1 VSEPR
6 KIILTEEDFGPAAA
20 PPAEPASPAPHDTRA
35 TADPLPPVSRRER
48 VSIGAAAA
56 AKARPG
62 GGHALL
68 HDERT
73 SGLIAAAIGMALA
86 WGITEVS
93 HVLDI
98 HVSSKT
104 GVDAVTAL
112 WTSVIAL
119 VYASVVVGFDRAV
132 GGAWPEAWRRAART
146 ALPALAIGFAAGFVA
161 SVIYL
166 EIVESIF
173 EKSGFIGEHD
183 ARIYVARALGWM
195 IFGAGVGVIM
205 GITERSRAKA
215 VNGLLGGLGG
225 GALGGLLFQF
235 TIALF
240 DSGGLSRLVGLLGIG
255 LLVAA
260 AMRAVELAR
269 RESWLRIVG
278 GGMTGKEFIL
288 YHPVTHIGSAPECEI
303 FLLKDPQVAPRHAR
317 IEDRGSERLL
327 HSTAGS
333 PVRVNDAA
341 IASCRLRAGDLIQI
355 GNSTIAYSERHVAAG
370 RA

>member
-1 VSEPR
+1 MSDPR
-6 KIILTEEDFGPAAA
+6 KIILTEDDFGPSAGQPAGHTAHA
-20 PPAEPASPAPHDTRA
+20 PRETQPS
-35 TADPLPPVSRRER
+35 ADPLPPISRRER

-56 AKARPG
+56 KSRPA

-68 HDERT
+68 LDERT
-73 SGLIAAAIGMALA
+73 SGLIAAAIGMVFA

-93 HVLDI
+93 HISAI
-98 HVSSKT
+98 HASSKL
-104 GVDAVTAL
+104 GVDASTGL

-146 ALPALAIGFAAGFVA
+146 ALPALAIGFVAGFLA
-161 SVIYL
+161 SAIFI
-166 EIVESIF
+166 EILESIF
-173 EKSGFIGEHD
+173 EKSGFVGEHD
-183 ARIYVARALGWM
+183 ARLYVARALGWM
-195 IFGAGVGVIM
+195 IFGAGVGVLV
-205 GITERSRAKA
+205 GLAERSRAKI

-235 TIALF
+235 TSALF
-240 DSGGLSRLVGLLGIG
+240 SSDGLSRLIGLLGIG

-260 AMRAVELAR
+260 AVRLVELAR

-333 PVRVNDAA
+333 PVLVNDAA

-355 GNSTIAYSERHVAAG
+355 GNSTIAYSERHVAPG